1 MILSRKIALN
11 TIIQVVAKVI
21 TVSFTLLTTILLT
34 GYLGKEGYGDYIY
47 VITLALIFG
56 AFADWGTATIG
67 VREVAKET
75 KEKGKLLANILV
87 LRMIFSLLAAILLLI
102 AANLVPL
109 ITGNPAV
116 VRQAIRLASL
126 VVIFNASKISFS
138 VVFQSK
144 LQMEKMAIADIA
156 SSFLILAISWFFIH
170 QGYGLISLVGAVLA
184 ASIVSTLIAGFLA
197 LKSMKYI
204 FQLDRVLMTRLLSE
218 SLPMGAVLF
227 LFTADNK
234 IDTVMLGL
242 IKGSAPVGI
251 YGIAYRIYDVLIL
264 GAAYLMNVLLPVI
277 SRFSDISKWKK
288 ELQEIYQK
296 AFDILLLAGISVV
309 ILVWIFA
316 PLMVRILTQQR
327 FSEFSDAVNVL
338 RILSLAMFVA
348 YFNHLTGYTI
358 VALGRQRPYLL
369 VAFFALVFN
378 VLANLVVI
386 PRFSYF
392 GAAVVTLLTEAGILL
407 ITTIFTF
414 RFLGFL
420 PSLKRFPQTAMEII
434 TGLFKST
441 RNSFSRH

>member
-1 MILSRKIALN
+1 MNLSHKIALN
-11 TIIQVVAKVI
+11 TIIQVLAKVI

-67 VREVAKET
+67 VREAAKET

-87 LRMIFSLLAAILLLI
+87 LRIIFSLSAALLLFA
-102 AANLVPL
+102 AANLIPL
-109 ITGNPAV
+109 VTSNPAL
-116 VRQAIRLASL
+116 VRQAIKLASL
-126 VVIFNASKISFS
+126 VVIFNASKISFGIT
-138 VVFQSK
+138 FQSK

-156 SSFLILAISWFFIH
+156 SSFLILTVSWFFIH
-170 QGYGLISLVGAVLA
+170 QGYGLMFLVGAVVL

-197 LKSMKYI
+197 LKSTKYV
-204 FQLDRVLMTRLLSE
+204 FQLDGVLMTRLLAE

-227 LFTADNK
+227 LFTVDNK

-251 YGIAYRIYDVLIL
+251 YGIAYRVYDVLIL

-296 AFDILLLAGISVV
+296 AFDVLLLAGITVV
-309 ILVWIFA
+309 VLVWIFA

-378 VLANLVVI
+378 VLANLMVI

-392 GAAVVTLLTEAGILL
+392 GAAVVTLLTEGIILL
-407 ITTIFTF
+407 VTTVFVF
-414 RFLGFL
+414 RLLGFL
-420 PSLKRFPQTAMEII
+420 PSLKTFPKTAANI
-434 TGLFKST
+434 TTGFFKSI
-441 RNSFSRH
+441 RSFV

>member
-1 MILSRKIALN
+1 MNLSHKIALN

-21 TVSFTLLTTILLT
+21 TVGFTLLTTILLT
-34 GYLGKEGYGDYIY
+34 GYLGREGYGDYIY

-67 VREVAKET
+67 VREAAKET
-75 KEKGKLLANILV
+75 KEKGKLFANVLV
-87 LRMIFSLLAAILLLI
+87 LRMIFSLLAAILLLA

-109 ITGNPAV
+109 ITNNPAV

-126 VVIFNASKISFS
+126 VVIFNASKISFG

-144 LQMEKMAIADIA
+144 LQMGKMAIADIA
-156 SSFLILAISWFFIH
+156 SSFLILTISWFFIH
-170 QGYGLISLVGAVLA
+170 QGYGLISLVGAVLL

-197 LKSMKYI
+197 LKSTKYI

-242 IKGSAPVGI
+242 LKGSAPVGV

-288 ELQEIYQK
+288 ELKEIYQK
-296 AFDILLLAGISVV
+296 AFDILLLAGITVV
-309 ILVWIFA
+309 VLVWIFA
-316 PLMVRILTQQR
+316 PLAVRILTQQR

-378 VLANLVVI
+378 VLANLVAI

-392 GAAVVTLLTEAGILL
+392 GAAVVTLLTEVGVLL
-407 ITTIFTF
+407 ITTFFTF
-414 RFLGFL
+414 RLLGFL
-420 PSLKRFPQTAMEII
+420 PSLKRFPKTAVDIVF
-434 TGLFKST
+434 GLFKST

>member
-1 MILSRKIALN
+1 MNLSHKIALN

-21 TVSFTLLTTILLT
+21 TVGFTLLTTILLT
-34 GYLGKEGYGDYIY
+34 GYLGREGYGDYIY

-67 VREVAKET
+67 VREAAKET
-75 KEKGKLLANILV
+75 KEKGKLFANVLV
-87 LRMIFSLLAAILLLI
+87 LRMIFSLLAAILLLA

-109 ITGNPAV
+109 ITDNPAV

-126 VVIFNASKISFS
+126 VVIFNASKISFG

-144 LQMEKMAIADIA
+144 LQMGKMAIADIA
-156 SSFLILAISWFFIH
+156 SSFLILTISWFFIH
-170 QGYGLISLVGAVLA
+170 QGYGLISLVGAVLL

-197 LKSMKYI
+197 LKSTKYI

-242 IKGSAPVGI
+242 LKGSAPVGV

-288 ELQEIYQK
+288 ELKEIYQK
-296 AFDILLLAGISVV
+296 AFDILLLAGITVV
-309 ILVWIFA
+309 VLVWIFA
-316 PLMVRILTQQR
+316 PLAVRILTQQR

-378 VLANLVVI
+378 VLANLVAI

-392 GAAVVTLLTEAGILL
+392 GAAVVTLLTEVGVLL
-407 ITTIFTF
+407 ITTFFTF
-414 RFLGFL
+414 RLLGFL
-420 PSLKRFPQTAMEII
+420 PSLKRFPKTAVDIVF
-434 TGLFKST
+434 GLFKST